1 MLRRFAPACKSTIL
15 IRVKARSLMGSV
27 IVAFIIVILSPG
39 AIDPDQL
46 PIFCDV

>member
-27 IVAFIIVILSPG
+27 IVAFIIQPG
-39 AIDPDQL
+39 IRSLKISFQL
-46 PIFCDV
+46 NRNAP